1 MPKNGFLQ
9 KCKKILS
16 LAEDFNLFWERSRK
30 IEIFRSVV
38 KRVGNLPKF
47 AIFDSLS
54 KYIIGLLR
62 EKKFFFSKKKIFFR
76 LFGWFWVISGH
87 GWVISGLF
95 WVILGCFWAS
105 LGHVWLMLGSFL
117 VIFDHFL
124 LIFWE
129 PVFGHFWHFWNY
141 RQTDFYKSAKKF
153 RIKHIISSFFRN
165 APER

>member
-1 MPKNGFLQ
+1 MTILKLPKHGFLQ
-9 KCKKILS
+9 KYRKIWS
-16 LAEDFNLFWERSRK
+16 LAQRFYLFLESSRK

-62 EKKFFFSKKKIFFR
+62 EKKFFFR

-87 GWVISGLF
+87 GWAISGFF
-95 WVILGCFWAS
+95 WWFLVCFWAS

-129 PVFGHFWHFWNY
+129 PVFGHFWQFWMCSKM
-141 RQTDFYKSAKKF
+141 DFYKSAKNF
-153 RIKHIISSFFRN
+153 WI
-165 APER
+165 